1 MADIQLHPD
10 FRQLS
15 AIRPPINR
23 VSVAVIQPLM
33 RLLYAREKSD
43 AQVSVEKFTI
53 DTPAGYRM
61 PSLMYKPRTL
71 QNDGCVLY
79 CHGGGFVFP
88 AAPYQYALARTY
100 AARVGCR
107 VLFIDYRL
115 APQHPFPAAP
125 EDCFAAYRWLLAHA
139 AERKINPRQL
149 VVCGDSAGGTLAM
162 VVTLMAIEHE
172 LPVPCAQLLTY
183 PSVGDCGETESMRLY
198 TDTPMCSSKDAA
210 KYGQMYTPDPNA
222 GKLAYRSPVQA
233 DSFAGV
239 PATYV
244 ETAEFDCL
252 RDGALIY
259 ADKLRAAGVPVEL
272 HQTKGTPHGYD
283 MALNSGIVQALV
295 EKRIDF
301 LRQMLSE

>member
-1 MADIQLHPD
+1 MTDIQLHPD
-10 FRQLS
+10 FKRLS

-23 VSVAVIQPLM
+23 VSVAMIQPLM

-43 AQVSVEKFTI
+43 AQVTVEKLVI
-53 DTPAGYRM
+53 DTPSGYRM
-61 PSLMYKPRTL
+61 PSLMYTPRTL
-71 QNDGCVLY
+71 KTDGCLLY

-107 VLFIDYRL
+107 VLFVDYRL

-125 EDCFAAYRWLLAHA
+125 EDCFAAYRWLLDQARVRGIDPGRLA
-139 AERKINPRQL
+139 
-149 VVCGDSAGGTLAM
+149 VCGDSAGGTLSM
-162 VVTLMAIEHE
+162 VVVLMAIEHG

-183 PSVGDCGETESMRLY
+183 PSVGNCGETDSMRLY
-198 TDTPMCSSKDAA
+198 TDTPMCSTKDAA
-210 KYGQMYTPDPNA
+210 KYGRMYTPDPDA
-222 GKLAYRSPVQA
+222 GKLIYRSPVEA

-239 PATYV
+239 PATYI

-259 ADKLRAAGVPVEL
+259 ADRLRAEGIPVEL

-283 MALNSGIVQALV
+283 MALSSGVVQGLV
-295 EKRIDF
+295 EKRAAF
-301 LRQMLSE
+301 LKRVLGA